1 MALPDRSIQQLRG
14 CHEQGDGPE
23 KEPEER
29 AGQDAEGKARGQAG
43 KEGQVSRPAC
53 QTADEVRRR
62 PDLAFFGL
70 QQASVCAFLPVHDH
84 AALLRDRQALQVTG
98 RALLSA

>member
-23 KEPEER
+23 EEPEER
-29 AGQDAEGKARGQAG
+29 ADQDAEGKARGQAG

-62 PDLAFFGL
+62 PGLA
-70 QQASVCAFLPVHDH
+70 V
-84 AALLRDRQALQVTG
+84 
-98 RALLSA
+98 